1 MLRLFSTFPGGGPG
15 LGLLLLRGVVGG
27 ASVLLGWSRFTE
39 GSPFFG
45 TLSIVGGA
53 LLLCGF
59 VTPLAAAVICLDAS
73 RVAISTA
80 RWTPLPVIF
89 VAAAIFLLG
98 PGSISIDA
106 RLFGRRE
113 IVIPPSSRPRE

>member
-15 LGLLLLRGVVGG
+15 LGLLLLRGFLGG
-27 ASVLLGWSRFTE
+27 ASVSVGWSRFAE

-45 TLSIVGGA
+45 TFAIVCGA
-53 LLLCGF
+53 LLLFGF
-59 VTPLAAAVICLDAS
+59 VTPLAAAMICLDAS
-73 RVAISTA
+73 RVAISTS
-80 RWTPLPVIF
+80 RWTPLQVIF

-98 PGSISIDA
+98 PGSISVDA

-113 IVIPPSSRPRE
+113 IIIPPSSRPRD